1 MLDYTDFIILF
12 FLGSIGAFL
21 SGFLGVGGGIV
32 YIPILDYF
40 LGKLGLSDDNLVK
53 AILANSLFTIIFS
66 GSVSSYKQYRIGN
79 FYPKEILY
87 TAATGAVTA
96 VLMTMLIKSG
106 TWYSKS
112 VFNYVFATMLF
123 VIAVRMLL
131 LSNPSY
137 TEEKQVK
144 PISYYITG
152 FFAGIITAMSG
163 LGGGVVMTPTFT
175 DVFKI
180 NIKKASAI
188 SNGVIPL
195 FAIAVGVLN
204 LSTPAT
210 QQVSDWQVGFIVF
223 PVVIPMILSTFL
235 FAPLGVITAQ
245 KANQKVIRMVFA
257 TFVSIVFVKT
267 LLAIIKQYQPV

>member
-79 FYPKEILY
+79 FYPKEILF

-106 TWYSKS
+106 TWYNKS
-112 VFNYVFATMLF
+112 VFNYVFATMLL
-123 VIAVRMLL
+123 VIAVRMFLL
-131 LSNPSY
+131 RNPAAV
-137 TEEKQVK
+137 EEKKVK

-267 LLAIIKQYQPV
+267 LLAIIKQYQ

>member
-1 MLDYTDFIILF
+1 VLDYTDFIILF

-32 YIPILDYF
+32 YIPILDFF

-53 AILANSLFTIIFS
+53 AILANSLFTIVFS

-79 FYPKEILY
+79 FYPKEILF

-106 TWYSKS
+106 TWYNKS
-112 VFNYVFATMLF
+112 VFNYVFATMLL
-123 VIAVRMLL
+123 VIAVRMFL
-131 LSNPSY
+131 LSNPSN

-235 FAPLGVITAQ
+235 FAPIGVMAAQ
-245 KANQKVIRMVFA
+245 KVNQKVIRMVFA

-267 LLAIIKQYQPV
+267 LLAIIKQYQ

>member
-79 FYPKEILY
+79 FYPKEILF

-112 VFNYVFATMLF
+112 VFNYVFATMLL
-123 VIAVRMLL
+123 VIAVRMFL

-267 LLAIIKQYQPV
+267 LLAIIKQYQ

>member
-1 MLDYTDFIILF
+1 VLDYTDFIILF
-12 FLGSIGAFL
+12 LLGSIGAFL

-40 LGKLGLSDDNLVK
+40 LSKLGFSNDNLVK

-66 GSVSSYKQYRIGN
+66 GSVSSYKQYRLGH

-87 TAATGAVTA
+87 TAATGALTA
-96 VLMTMLIKSG
+96 VLISMLIKSG
-106 TWYSKS
+106 TWYNKS
-112 VFNYVFATMLF
+112 GFNYVFATMLLI
-123 VIAVRMLL
+123 IAVRMFLI
-131 LSNPSY
+131 SSP
-137 TEEKQVK
+137 TAVEEKNIK
-144 PISYYITG
+144 PLGYYITG

-163 LGGGVVMTPTFT
+163 LGGGVIMTPTFT

-195 FAIAVGVLN
+195 FAIAVGLLN

-210 QQVSDWQVGFIVF
+210 QKVSNWQVGFIVF
-223 PVVIPMILSTFL
+223 PVVIPMIFSTFL
-235 FAPLGVITAQ
+235 FAQIGVITAQ

-267 LLAIIKQYQPV
+267 ILAIIKQ

>member
-1 MLDYTDFIILF
+1 MLDYSDFIILF
-12 FLGSIGAFL
+12 LLGSIGAFL

-79 FYPKEILY
+79 FYLKEILY

-96 VLMTMLIKSG
+96 ALMTMLIKSG

-112 VFNYVFATMLF
+112 VFNYVFASMLL
-123 VIAVRMLL
+123 VIAVRMFL
-131 LSNPSY
+131 LSNPKSI
-137 TEEKQVK
+137 EEKNVK
-144 PISYYITG
+144 PIGYYITG

-195 FAIAVGVLN
+195 FAIAVGLLN

-210 QQVSDWQVGFIVF
+210 QQVSNWQVGFIVF

-267 LLAIIKQYQPV
+267 LLAIITQYQ

>member
-12 FLGSIGAFL
+12 LLGSIGAFL

-40 LGKLGLSDDNLVK
+40 MGKLGLSDDNLVK

-66 GSVSSYKQYRIGN
+66 GSVSSYKQYRLGN

-87 TAATGAVTA
+87 TAATGALTA
-96 VLMTMLIKSG
+96 VLMTLLIKSG
-106 TWYSKS
+106 TWYNKS
-112 VFNYVFATMLF
+112 VFNYVFATMLL
-123 VIAVRMLL
+123 VIAVRMFLL
-131 LSNPSY
+131 RNPAAV
-137 TEEKQVK
+137 EEKKVK

-163 LGGGVVMTPTFT
+163 LGGGVIMTPTFT

-235 FAPLGVITAQ
+235 FAPIGVMAAQ
-245 KANQKVIRMVFA
+245 KVNQKTIRMVFA
-257 TFVSIVFVKT
+257 TFVSVVFVKT
-267 LLAIIKQYQPV
+267 LWAIIKQ